1 MLITLEEYIN
11 LTAKA
16 VEEGKNRLH
25 FQIINPMA
33 SFTNKEVIELL
44 NCNFLMQL
52 KDYVLPVNKIFNK
65 IKGKNAK
72 TEHLIKENWSLI
84 YTIFK

>member
-1 MLITLEEYIN
+1 
-11 LTAKA
+11 
-16 VEEGKNRLH
+16 
-25 FQIINPMA
+25 MA

-44 NCNFLMQL
+44 NYNFLIQL
-52 KDYVLPVNKIFNK
+52 ENHILLVNKIFNK

-84 YTIFK
+84 YTILNKMKMILKLK

>member
-1 MLITLEEYIN
+1 VVNPTAG
-11 LTAKA
+11 LTD
-16 VEEGKNRLH
+16 
-25 FQIINPMA
+25 
-33 SFTNKEVIELL
+33 KELVELL
-44 NCNFLMQL
+44 DYDFTMQL
-52 KDYVLPVNKIFNK
+52 EDRVSLVNKIFDK

>member
-1 MLITLEEYIN
+1 
-11 LTAKA
+11 
-16 VEEGKNRLH
+16 
-25 FQIINPMA
+25 MA

-44 NCNFLMQL
+44 NYNFIMQL
-52 KDYVLPVNKIFNK
+52 EDYILLVNKIFNK

-72 TEHLIKENWSLI
+72 TKYLIKENWSLI